1 MGQVIIEAD
10 EVFWGEAEAGECEC
24 LCEGFLGL
32 SVVAKRVMKEG
43 MEGVAAEEAAVE
55 L

>member
-1 MGQVIIEAD
+1 VQRD

-32 SVVAKRVMKEG
+32 SVVAKRVME
-43 MEGVAAEEAAVE
+43 ECVDGVAAEEAAVE